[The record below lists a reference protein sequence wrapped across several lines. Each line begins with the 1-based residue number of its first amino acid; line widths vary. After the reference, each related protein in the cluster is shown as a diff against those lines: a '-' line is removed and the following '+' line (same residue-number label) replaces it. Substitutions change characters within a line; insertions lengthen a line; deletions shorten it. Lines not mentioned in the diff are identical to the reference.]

1 MSALTRTFPR
11 NCSMGAV
18 GLLYA
23 SMWVWQTQSELRS
36 VYKVVRGHEVDV

>member
-1 MSALTRTFPR
+1 MSALARTFPR

-23 SMWVWQTQSELRS
+23 SMWQTQSELRS